1 MPTQENSGELPL
13 ESATKKEG
21 RSDTLAVKAQ
31 ASAKQNLSDTS
42 GNMTKGE
49 ALAIAWTGIE
59 ALAHMKQARIYMSN
73 KESNIVWVKF
83 LATEITANGL
93 EAK

>member
-21 RSDTLAVKAQ
+21 QSDTLAAKAQ
-31 ASAKQNLSDTS
+31 ASEKQNLSDTS

-49 ALAIAWTGIE
+49 ALAVAWTGIE

-73 KESNIVWVKF
+73 KEANIVWVKF